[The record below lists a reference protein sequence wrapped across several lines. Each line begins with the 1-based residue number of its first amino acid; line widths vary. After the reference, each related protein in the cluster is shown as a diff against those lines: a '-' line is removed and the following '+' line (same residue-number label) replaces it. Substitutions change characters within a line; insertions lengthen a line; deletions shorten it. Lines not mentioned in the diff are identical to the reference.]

1 MRVILTRLGP
11 EELAMMTVCARCD
24 LTATRA
30 WTFTPAKAE
39 EVDMI
44 AAILLVCG
52 GVNEGFTVGAS
63 MARDRHFTQYT
74 PAKHHSQESISV

>member
-1 MRVILTRLGP
+1 MMVVWARVERTL
-11 EELAMMTVCARCD
+11 
-24 LTATRA
+24 TRA

-74 PAKHHSQESISV
+74 PAKHHSEESISV